1 MRVTQI
7 HYKEKSSCSVT
18 QKNPLFSL
26 LKQSFSKRN
35 SFVSGKCLFF
45 IKAFFSG
52 KKKKKWKFIWIKF
65 LAGRHFSGFFSSSS
79 FASTLGLP
87 GTMTKL
93 LANATPSQKS
103 AGNASKFSIYTK
115 VSRTCSRKPDQDL
128 ASLLATR
135 FMYISVTTCYGNASA
150 PPHHHLLLLNTTWLL
165 TRLNWFLA
173 SCEGC
178 LGRTTG
184 CVSGLC
190 CWECWRSQSY
200 HWWCWI

>member
-1 MRVTQI
+1 MWHKKIPFFPFWNRVFP
-7 HYKEKSSCSVT
+7 KEILLFQESVF
-18 QKNPLFSL
+18 FSL
-26 LKQSFSKRN
+26 KPFSQE
-35 SFVSGKCLFF
+35 
-45 IKAFFSG
+45 